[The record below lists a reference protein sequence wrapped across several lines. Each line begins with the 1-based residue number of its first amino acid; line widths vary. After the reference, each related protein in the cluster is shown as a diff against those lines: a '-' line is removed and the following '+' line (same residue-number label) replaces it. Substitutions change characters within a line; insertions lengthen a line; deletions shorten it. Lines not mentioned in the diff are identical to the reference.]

1 MKTRPFSILAVA
13 GEASGD
19 HHGAPVIRALMARW
33 PDLQVRGV
41 GGDEMQQ
48 AGMHIDHHCRD
59 MAVVGLLEVLPR
71 ATHILRVYRDLK
83 HRLATDPPD
92 LLLLIDYAEFNMR
105 MARLAH
111 GCGVPVLYYI
121 SPQLWAWR
129 RGRARKLARWVNRMA
144 VIFPFEVDF
153 YRQVGLQ
160 ADFVGHPLLDHPIAA
175 RDPVR
180 ARAELGLAEGHPVIG
195 LLPGSRNKEIDNLL
209 PDMLGAARKI
219 RARYP
224 QARFVL
230 PVAPDIADAQIEP
243 QVTAADLP
251 ITTVRNRFY
260 ETLQACDLVL
270 VASGTATLQTALTA
284 TPMIILYR
292 VAPLTYAIGRLLIRI
307 PCIGLANIVAGTCVV
322 PELIQNRVHPDTIA
336 AEACA
341 LLDNDQRRH
350 EVIARLEE
358 TRDKLGTPGAAQ
370 RVAEIAADMLRP
382 QRHDR

>member
-1 MKTRPFSILAVA
+1 MKTRPFTILAVA

-19 HHGAPVIRALMARW
+19 HHGAPVIRSLKTRW

-71 ATHILRVYRDLK
+71 ATHILRVYRQLRQ
-83 HRLATDPPD
+83 RLRTDPPD

-111 GCGVPVLYYI
+111 RCGVPVLYYI

-129 RGRARKLARWVNRMA
+129 RGRARKLARWVDRMA

-153 YRQVGLQ
+153 YRRVGLQ
-160 ADFVGHPLLDHPIAA
+160 AECVGHPLLDHPIPALDMA
-175 RDPVR
+175 C
-180 ARAELGLAEGHPVIG
+180 ARAQLKLDANHPVIG
-195 LLPGSRNKEIDNLL
+195 LVPGSRSKEIETLL
-209 PDMLGAARKI
+209 PDMLGAARQLH
-219 RARYP
+219 ARYP

-230 PVAPDIADAQIEP
+230 PVAPDITDAQIEP

-251 ITTVRNRFY
+251 ITTTRGRFY

-270 VASGTATLQTALTA
+270 IASGTATLQAALTA

-292 VAPLTYAIGRLLIRI
+292 VAPLTYAVGRLLIKI
-307 PCIGLANIVAGTCVV
+307 PWIGLANIVAGDRVV
-322 PELIQNRVHPDTIA
+322 PELIQHQVRPDTIA
-336 AEACA
+336 AEAHA
-341 LLDNDQRRH
+341 LLDNDRYLH
-350 EVIARLEE
+350 AVITRLRE

-370 RVAEIAADMLRP
+370 RVAEIAADMLDP
-382 QRHDR
+382 QRHDT